1 VATPGAKSF
10 TVCSICQ
17 DRDGLSTVLAV
28 DLILVF
34 DQRRLVERRTRAE
47 LLKLG

>member
-10 TVCSICQ
+10 TVCSTCQ